1 MRMKIKAMVSYKYLF
16 FVLIVLCF
24 YSCGSSILPG
34 TRNGCKVQTGTNETR
49 YCCSG
54 YFEKNRSCHECV
66 GSHGFNCTSPCPPS
80 WYGALCRFRCSCPD
94 DECDRVN
101 GCNKGPEKSNVQ
113 SPPVDSKTN
122 PKAYALKAVDT
133 YSPPDTTPVVTKYVN
148 TSFLHGTKYV
158 NTTFQHGTKYVTTRF
173 RHRIPQKLS
182 LQDNSTEASLRS
194 NIQEVIWKL
203 QIRDCVVIFLIVLF
217 ALSATVIGVKMCQR
231 TRERNSQ
238 FNYKRLAAEKQLNSE
253 DFFFE
258 NDYSDVSMKTPVLTD
273 CKV

>member
-1 MRMKIKAMVSYKYLF
+1 MLLLLKLGVFYICQCIESKCIFYSYLF
-16 FVLIVLCF
+16 
-24 YSCGSSILPG
+24 
-34 TRNGCKVQTGTNETR
+34 
-49 YCCSG
+49 
-54 YFEKNRSCHECV
+54 
-66 GSHGFNCTSPCPPS
+66 
-80 WYGALCRFRCSCPD
+80 
-94 DECDRVN
+94 
-101 GCNKGPEKSNVQ
+101 PEKSNVQ

-158 NTTFQHGTKYVTTRF
+158 NTTFQHGTKYVNTRF

-217 ALSATVIGVKMCQR
+217 ALLATVIGVKMCQR
-231 TRERNSQ
+231 TRYINFISIH
-238 FNYKRLAAEKQLNSE
+238 LL
-253 DFFFE
+253 
-258 NDYSDVSMKTPVLTD
+258 LII
-273 CKV
+273 